1 MIFRPQLKRLYSYL
15 LKQFIPVFLMTFAI
29 CLFLVLM
36 QFLWKYI
43 ADFVGKGLPLSVIG
57 ELFLY
62 AALNLVSL
70 ALPLAI
76 LLASIMTFGNL
87 GESLELLAIKSAG
100 IPLLRTMKPL
110 IYFIVAVTIGA
121 FFFQNN
127 AVPIINPKFYSL
139 LISVR
144 QKSPELDIPEGVFYR
159 GIPGYNMYVDRK
171 NPQTGMLYNVMVYDI
186 SSGSID
192 NMAAIVCDSALMK
205 TSEDKQSI
213 VFTMYNGQQ
222 FTNFQGSNSLQNNN
236 SGLNP
241 YARERFKQKQIVIA
255 FDTNFNRISNNSI
268 SENSNTDYVAKNLSK
283 LSYSIDSLNTK
294 IDSANQVDR
303 KTMQFYSYLNFRN
316 GYPKDEKEKVIQNAV
331 SSLNVDSIFSSLEA
345 PMANSILQSAYQ
357 KAEYNTNE
365 YTFRS
370 MSKTS
375 TEGLVRRH
383 WIEWHRKFT
392 IPFACLIFFFIGA
405 PLGSIV
411 RKGGLGTPIVL
422 SVILFIIYYIL
433 ENVGYKM
440 SRDGVWSHWIGMW
453 FSSSILL
460 PLGIFLTYKAMN
472 DSVILNADAY
482 KTFFRKLFFV
492 REHRSYTVKEVVINT
507 PQLGEISFAAS
518 ELNDRIERY
527 LASYSSL
534 KYDTFFKDS
543 EYDKLLQNI
552 KGKMETML
560 SSLSNSRNHEILR
573 KAEEYP
579 VLITHQHPFTPGSKW
594 ADIWE
599 KIYPIGIIF
608 KIISSFFEKRIT
620 NDLIKIKSLNT
631 ELVNI
636 MHSKES
642 NTQAL

>member
-1 MIFRPQLKRLYSYL
+1 MIFSPRLKRLYSYL
-15 LKQFIPVFLMTFAI
+15 LKQYIPVFLMTFAI

-43 ADFVGKGLPLSVIG
+43 ADVVGKGLPLSVIG
-57 ELFLY
+57 ELFFY
-62 AALNLVSL
+62 AGLQLVSL

-144 QKSPELDIPEGVFYR
+144 QKSPELDIPEGVFFR
-159 GIPGYNMYVDRK
+159 GIPGYNIYVDKK
-171 NPQTGMLYNVMVYDI
+171 NQQTGMLYKVMVYDV
-186 SSGSID
+186 SSGNID
-192 NMAAIVCDSALMK
+192 NMGAIISDSALMK
-205 TSEDKQSI
+205 TSEDKESI
-213 VFTMYNGQQ
+213 IFTMFHGQE
-222 FTNFQGSNSLQNNN
+222 FRNFQGSESLQNSN
-236 SGLNP
+236 SGMTP
-241 YARERFKQKQIVIA
+241 YARISFKKRQFVIP
-255 FDTNFNRISNNSI
+255 FNTSFNRLSNNSI
-268 SENSNTDYVAKNLSK
+268 SGNSNTDYVAKNVSELSF
-283 LSYSIDSLNTK
+283 SIDSLNTK

-303 KTMQFYSYLNFRN
+303 KTMQSYSYLNFRN
-316 GYPKDEKEKVIQNAV
+316 GYPNNEKEKIIKNANT
-331 SSLNVDSIFSSLEA
+331 SLNVDSLFNSMNA
-345 PMANSILQSAYQ
+345 PQTNAVLQSAYQ

-440 SRDGVWSHWIGMW
+440 ARDDVWPHWIGMW

-482 KTFFRKLFFV
+482 KAFFRKLFFI
-492 REHRSYTVKEVVINT
+492 REQRNYSIKEVVINI
-507 PQLGEISFAAS
+507 PENVEIISAATEINQDINS
-518 ELNDRIERY
+518 YLNKY
-527 LASYSSL
+527 KSL
-534 KYDTFFKDS
+534 TYHTFFQDS
-543 EYDKLLQNI
+543 GYDELLQQI

-560 SSLSNSRNHEILR
+560 SSLSNTRSHDLLK

-579 VLITHQHPFTPGSKW
+579 VLITHQHPFNPGSKW
-594 ADIWE
+594 AEIWK

-608 KIISSFFEKRIT
+608 KLFSLGFEKRIT
-620 NDLIKIKSLNT
+620 KDLIKIESLNN

-636 MHSKES
+636 MQNNES
-642 NTQAL
+642 NIQAL

>member
-1 MIFRPQLKRLYSYL
+1 MIFSPSLKRLYSYL
-15 LKQFIPVFLMTFAI
+15 LKQYIPVFLMTFAI

-43 ADFVGKGLPLSVIG
+43 ADVVGKGLPLSVIG
-57 ELFLY
+57 ELFFY
-62 AALNLVSL
+62 AGLQLVSL

-144 QKSPELDIPEGVFYR
+144 QKSPELDIPEGVFFR
-159 GIPGYNMYVDRK
+159 GIPGYNIYVDKK
-171 NPQTGMLYNVMVYDI
+171 NQQTGMLYKVMVYDV
-186 SSGSID
+186 SSGNID
-192 NMAAIVCDSALMK
+192 NMGAIISDSALMK
-205 TSEDKQSI
+205 TSEDKESI
-213 VFTMYNGQQ
+213 IFTMFHGQE
-222 FTNFQGSNSLQNNN
+222 FRNFQGSESLQNSN
-236 SGLNP
+236 SGMTP
-241 YARERFKQKQIVIA
+241 YARISFKKRQFVIP
-255 FDTNFNRISNNSI
+255 FNTSFNRLSNNSI
-268 SENSNTDYVAKNLSK
+268 SGNSNTDYVAKNVSELSF
-283 LSYSIDSLNTK
+283 SIDSLNTK

-303 KTMQFYSYLNFRN
+303 KTMQSYSYLNFRN
-316 GYPKDEKEKVIQNAV
+316 GYPNNEKEKIIKNANT
-331 SSLNVDSIFSSLEA
+331 SLNVDSLFNSMNA
-345 PMANSILQSAYQ
+345 PQTNAVLQSAYQ

-440 SRDGVWSHWIGMW
+440 ARDDVWPHWIGMW

-482 KTFFRKLFFV
+482 KAFFRKLFFI
-492 REHRSYTVKEVVINT
+492 REQRNYSIKEVVINI
-507 PQLGEISFAAS
+507 PENVEIISAATEINQDINS
-518 ELNDRIERY
+518 YLNKY
-527 LASYSSL
+527 KSL
-534 KYDTFFKDS
+534 NYHTFFQDS
-543 EYDKLLQNI
+543 GYDELLQQI
-552 KGKMETML
+552 KGKMEMML
-560 SSLSNSRNHEILR
+560 SSLSNTRSHDLLK

-579 VLITHQHPFTPGSKW
+579 VLITHQHPFNPGSKW
-594 ADIWE
+594 AEIWK

-608 KIISSFFEKRIT
+608 KLFSLGFEKRIT
-620 NDLIKIKSLNT
+620 KDLIKIESLNN

-636 MHSKES
+636 MQNNES
-642 NTQAL
+642 NIQAL